1 MGQAKQRGTFEERKT
16 EAVERDQKRRMAMAE
31 IERRRPSPKHVALMG
46 MIAAMMQGHNAL
58 VQVSGVNTINEGDS
72 ACSASPATEG

>member
-46 MIAAMMQGHNAL
+46 MIAAMMQGHNVEFRPLDA
-58 VQVSGVNTINEGDS
+58 
-72 ACSASPATEG
+72 ASSRPVAPGTDG

>member
-46 MIAAMMQGHNAL
+46 MIAAMMQGHNA
-58 VQVSGVNTINEGDS
+58 
-72 ACSASPATEG
+72 